1 MRHGLN
7 ETDFIRDVSRIL
19 LLGFYTRLAQDIII
33 NIISEVSFIVSKK
46 IYLNFLHNRKKLV
59 SLP

>member
-7 ETDFIRDVSRIL
+7 DTDFIRDGSRIL

-33 NIISEVSFIVSKK
+33 NIISEVSFIESKK
-46 IYLNFLHNRKKLV
+46 KIFKF
-59 SLP
+59 SAQP